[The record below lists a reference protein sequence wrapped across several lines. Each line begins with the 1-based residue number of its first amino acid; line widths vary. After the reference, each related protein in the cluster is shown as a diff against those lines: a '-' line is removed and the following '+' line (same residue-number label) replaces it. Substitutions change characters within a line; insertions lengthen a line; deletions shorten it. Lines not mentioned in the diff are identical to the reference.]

1 MSYPDLDIDLTDEQ
15 KAMRDMARKFGMEV
29 MRPLGIELDN
39 MADPADVIA
48 DGSPLWDVFK
58 QYRELGLHK
67 RAMPKAFGGMLEDM
81 DRLSGLLVSE
91 EFGYADSGL
100 AISLGVAGHPF
111 RYAALSDDPELQGW
125 ARDYCEDTECSMI
138 GCWAITEPDHGSDWI
153 SGPQPDF
160 NDPKSGPSLK
170 AVKKGD
176 EYILNGQKSAWVSD
190 GTIATHATLHV
201 NLDPSKGMHG
211 SVICILPLDLPGIS
225 KGKPLNKIGQ
235 RALNQGEI
243 FFEDVKIPKKY
254 MVVPDPTVSQRGLKV
269 IFTGANTGMS
279 VLFGGLAKAAFDEA
293 LKYSK
298 ERIQGGVPIFE
309 HQNIKLKLMDMFNK
323 VEAARSLSRRV
334 SAYNA
339 ANPPGSI
346 PHAMAAKCRSTEAAF
361 QVASEAIQIFGGNGL
376 SKEYPIEKIFRD
388 AKASMIEDGENSAL
402 ALTGAAFL

>member
-1 MSYPDLDIDLTDEQ
+1 
-15 KAMRDMARKFGMEV
+15 
-29 MRPLGIELDN
+29 
-39 MADPADVIA
+39 
-48 DGSPLWDVFK
+48 
-58 QYRELGLHK
+58 
-67 RAMPKAFGGMLEDM
+67 
-81 DRLSGLLVSE
+81 
-91 EFGYADSGL
+91 
-100 AISLGVAGHPF
+100 
-111 RYAALSDDPELQGW
+111 
-125 ARDYCEDTECSMI
+125 
-138 GCWAITEPDHGSDWI
+138 
-153 SGPQPDF
+153 
-160 NDPKSGPSLK
+160 
-170 AVKKGD
+170 
-176 EYILNGQKSAWVSD
+176 
-190 GTIATHATLHV
+190 
-201 NLDPSKGMHG
+201 
-211 SVICILPLDLPGIS
+211 
-225 KGKPLNKIGQ
+225 
-235 RALNQGEI
+235 
-243 FFEDVKIPKKY
+243 
-254 MVVPDPTVSQRGLKV
+254 MVVPDPRVSQRGLKV

-339 ANPPGSI
+339 ANPPGST